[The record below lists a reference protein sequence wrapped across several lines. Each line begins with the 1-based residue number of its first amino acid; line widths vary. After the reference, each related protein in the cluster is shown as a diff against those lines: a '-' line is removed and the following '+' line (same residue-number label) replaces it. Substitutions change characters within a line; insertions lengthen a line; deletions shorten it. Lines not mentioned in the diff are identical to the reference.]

1 VSSSDST
8 GQVRV
13 QRLYPNAMLAFS
25 NVPERFD
32 AKVFHHLEAA
42 AHGETLEVALDGNPV
57 TFDADGIRGTALPI
71 PPVWQTVSPKCNNGG
86 SAGRS
91 GDAVASAPLK
101 KRLSPASAVVQ
112 NGVMRKIALVPWLL
126 LLANCSQPVKTEKAA
141 EPAAPPEA
149 IAGREAFYKT
159 YPQARTWATDATP
172 LQVKSIDLKQV
183 KSGAG
188 KAGAWQVIYVS
199 PLRGKSRM
207 FTYSAVEAEGNLH
220 QGVFA
225 NLEESYSA
233 SHQSTPFAVQAL
245 KIDTDAAWETAVKNS
260 ADYMKTHPDGPIT
273 YVLELTNR
281 YPNVAWRII
290 WGESVSA
297 SDYSV
302 FVDATTGVFLGKVR
316 G

>member
-1 VSSSDST
+1 
-8 GQVRV
+8 
-13 QRLYPNAMLAFS
+13 
-25 NVPERFD
+25 
-32 AKVFHHLEAA
+32 
-42 AHGETLEVALDGNPV
+42 
-57 TFDADGIRGTALPI
+57 
-71 PPVWQTVSPKCNNGG
+71 
-86 SAGRS
+86 
-91 GDAVASAPLK
+91 
-101 KRLSPASAVVQ
+101 
-112 NGVMRKIALVPWLL
+112 MRKIALVPWLL
-126 LLANCSQPVKTEKAA
+126 LLASCSQPVKTEKAA

-199 PLRGKSRM
+199 PSRGKSRM

-260 ADYMKTHPDGPIT
+260 ADYIKKHPDGPIT